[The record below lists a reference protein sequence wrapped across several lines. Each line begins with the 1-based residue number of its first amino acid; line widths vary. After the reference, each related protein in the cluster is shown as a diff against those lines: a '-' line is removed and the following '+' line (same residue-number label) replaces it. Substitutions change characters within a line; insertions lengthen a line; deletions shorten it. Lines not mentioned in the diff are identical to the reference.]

1 MSTQTENLLS
11 VKQVA
16 EKVGVREGTVRRWL
30 LAGDLQGVRA
40 GRLWRIRP
48 YDLDK
53 FLESTSR

>member
-16 EKVGVREGTVRRWL
+16 ERVGVREGTVRRWL

-53 FLESTSR
+53 FLEAAGR